1 MLGRN
6 DSKPDEDN
14 LSSNRDD
21 DETSIC
27 NDWVGA
33 KLFPFVDDDRDLLHY
48 KRSALAKNDSYR
60 LLIVVVLFSATFAS
74 RCNLENAKS
83 FSPYFVCA
91 ISSSFACFTLYI
103 LIYIPMIISE
113 LYLNRS
119 NTLIY
124 IYARKILNS
133 RLRVIVEQLVP
144 VVLSLS
150 VGFFLYARVT
160 AGQCSDMN
168 NAWTTQS
175 CNPYA
180 DQRSIP
186 HDQTILCFLA
196 PPISQLLVKGARFQ
210 IILLSWATSTLFV
223 IISLLHVH
231 GSTELWTALY
241 SVFFLCI
248 TIEVERL
255 MRFSYGQ
262 NKELVHDESK
272 RSELAI
278 AVMRRGHTYA
288 IKKVSIL
295 VCFHFSTAA
304 KHTIASQQT
313 FIQES
318 KNPEH
323 CNYILLTILIAHV
336 H

>member
-1 MLGRN
+1 M
-6 DSKPDEDN
+6 
-14 LSSNRDD
+14 
-21 DETSIC
+21 C

-33 KLFPFVDDDRDLLHY
+33 KIFPFVDDDRDLLHY

-74 RCNLENAKS
+74 RCNLDYAES
-83 FSPYFVCA
+83 FDPYFICA
-91 ISSSFACFTLYI
+91 ISTFFVCFTLYL

-133 RLRVIVEQLVP
+133 RLRVIAEQLVP

-150 VGFFLYARVT
+150 LGLFLYARVI

-168 NAWTTQS
+168 NAWTVRR
-175 CNPYA
+175 CNPCA

-186 HDQTILCFLA
+186 HDQTILCYLA

-223 IISLLHVH
+223 IISLSHVH
-231 GSTELWTALY
+231 GLTELWTALY
-241 SVFFLCI
+241 SVFFLWI

-262 NKELVHDESK
+262 NNELVHDESK
-272 RSELAI
+272 RSEFAI

-288 IKKVSIL
+288 IKKVSMIHL
-295 VCFHFSTAA
+295 LLHTHTHFNRIEYKSY
-304 KHTIASQQT
+304 
-313 FIQES
+313 

-323 CNYILLTILIAHV
+323 YCILLTIFIACKQFKSLTKCRHLV
-336 H
+336 EIRTSDSVTASEERQA